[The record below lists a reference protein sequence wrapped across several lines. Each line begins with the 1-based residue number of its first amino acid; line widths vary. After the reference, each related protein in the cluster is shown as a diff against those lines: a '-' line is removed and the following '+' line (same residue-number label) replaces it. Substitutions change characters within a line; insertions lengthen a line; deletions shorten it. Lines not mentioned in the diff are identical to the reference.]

1 MMYTIWTAGGQEY
14 HLRLTTK
21 ATVDLEK
28 RLGKSPLEVFAAAA
42 NGHFPTLSDLA
53 ATLHAALQPLHH
65 GITEARTY
73 ELMDA
78 WFEDGHNMLD
88 LIPVILEVFRHS
100 GLVAQEQETTEKN

>member
-1 MMYTIWTAGGQEY
+1 MMYTVWTAGGQEY

-21 ATVDLEK
+21 ATIDLEK
-28 RLGKSPLEVFAAAA
+28 RMGKSPLEMFATAA
-42 NGHFPTLSDLA
+42 NGHIPTLSDLA

-65 GITEARTY
+65 GITEAGTY

-88 LIPVILEVFRHS
+88 LIPVILDVFQES
-100 GLVAQEQETTEKN
+100 GLVSKEPENSEKN